1 MSDTPETKD
10 TFVKFSSVDEE
21 IGLILGYAIVCKMNG
36 EDYFD
41 VQGDHIPESS
51 MLKAATDFMKG
62 SREARTMHG
71 AEKTGDIVFSFP
83 LTSDIAKS
91 LGIEAN
97 MTGLLIGML
106 PSDPKVLEMAK
117 SGQLAGFS
125 IGGKRVRDELID
137 D

>member
-1 MSDTPETKD
+1 MSDTLETKD
-10 TFVKFSSVDEE
+10 TFVKFSSVNEE
-21 IGLILGYAIVCKMNG
+21 IGLILGYAVVCKVYG

-41 VQGDHIPESS
+41 TQGDHIPESA

-71 AEKTGDIVFSFP
+71 AEKTGDIVFAFP

-91 LGIEAN
+91 LGIKTDT
-97 MTGLLIGML
+97 TGLLIGML
-106 PSDPKVLEMAK
+106 PSDPNVLEMAK
-117 SGQLAGFS
+117 SGKLAGFS
-125 IGGKRVRDELID
+125 IGGKRVKDEIID